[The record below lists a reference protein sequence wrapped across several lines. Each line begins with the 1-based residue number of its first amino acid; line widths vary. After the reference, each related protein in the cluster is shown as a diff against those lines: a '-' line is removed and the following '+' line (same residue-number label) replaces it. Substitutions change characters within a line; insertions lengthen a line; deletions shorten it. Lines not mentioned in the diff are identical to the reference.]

1 MKRVTL
7 VSVFMLCGACATASA
22 GIATAIN
29 GVVDARR
36 TFNDFPSSTLNIVNN
51 YPTSVSISEG
61 PFGVGGFANRHI
73 FFYSS
78 DAGATR
84 TDFDYADAFDL
95 CIDVDLNGSNLEGRE
110 AGFQA
115 DLFGFGFFGVLPNGE
130 VAAFGSIL
138 PFHSFGLVGNPD
150 LPTHLRMIHTPG
162 SGDGINPLPSGG
174 TPSTIEYLFDQ
185 GGGWVSSGP
194 IAFNTGEGGIPSNF
208 NFNLGFGIQA
218 RGTQGPFGSQD
229 EVPAVPYDVTFSN
242 FRNSIP
248 TPGAMSVLGLAGLA
262 GLRRRR

>member
-1 MKRVTL
+1 MNLRTA
-7 VSVFMLCGACATASA
+7 VSVFILAGACATASA
-22 GIATAIN
+22 GIASGIN

-36 TFNDFPSSTLNIVNN
+36 TFNDFPSSTLNITNN
-51 YPTSVSISEG
+51 YPTSVTVSEG

-73 FFYSS
+73 FWYSG

-84 TDFDYADAFDL
+84 MDFDYSDAFDL
-95 CIDVDLNGSNLEGRE
+95 SMTLDLNGSNLEGRE

-115 DLFGFGFFGVLPNGE
+115 DLFGFGYFGCLPNGE
-130 VAAFGSIL
+130 IAAFGSIL

-150 LPTHLRMIHTPG
+150 AVTQLRMIHVPG
-162 SGDGINPLPSGG
+162 TGDGVNPIGGG
-174 TPSTIEYLFDQ
+174 TPSTIEYLYNQ
-185 GGGWVSSGP
+185 GSGCVSSGP
-194 IAFNTGEGGIPSNF
+194 KAFTTGEGGIPSNF
-208 NFNLGFGIQA
+208 SFNLGFGIQA

-242 FRNSIP
+242 FSNSIP
-248 TPGAMSVLGLAGLA
+248 APGAAALLGMIGVA